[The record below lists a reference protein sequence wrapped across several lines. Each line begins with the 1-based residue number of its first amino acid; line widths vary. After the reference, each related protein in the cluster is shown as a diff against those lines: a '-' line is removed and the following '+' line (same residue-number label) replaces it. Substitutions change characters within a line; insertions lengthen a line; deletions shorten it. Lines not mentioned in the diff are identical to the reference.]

1 MGFKFLF
8 QRLLSIFEASTDFFQ
23 NDFSKKKKKKKE
35 SAEATSLLPPI
46 HHLPLVIRQDS
57 EPFPWSKRPA

>member
-1 MGFKFLF
+1 MGFEFLF
-8 QRLLSIFEASTDFFQ
+8 QRLLSIFEAGTDFFQ
-23 NDFSKKKKKKKE
+23 NDFSKKKKE